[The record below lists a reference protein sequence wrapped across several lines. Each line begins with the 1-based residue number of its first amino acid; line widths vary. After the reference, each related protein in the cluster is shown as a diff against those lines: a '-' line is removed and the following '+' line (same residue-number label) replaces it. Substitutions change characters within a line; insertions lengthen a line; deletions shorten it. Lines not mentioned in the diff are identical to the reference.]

1 MQNIG
6 QLPVAAARE
15 LGLLEQP
22 CSNNVP
28 RISDVVEQS
37 IPEVVAQAEDR
48 PVQVSCASNIVISHA
63 CLDGERIH

>member
-6 QLPVAAARE
+6 QLTMAAARE
-15 LGLLEQP
+15 LGLLEKP

-37 IPEVVAQAEDR
+37 IPEVVVQADDR
-48 PVQVSCASNIVISHA
+48 PVQVSSA
-63 CLDGERIH
+63 